1 MNCEIC
7 GRVIR
12 GSGYTI
18 IMDGAHL
25 LVCEDCRS
33 YGTPDTGMGVDVKA
47 RRMPGVKPVMGR
59 VRRPSI
65 PEIPKL
71 MVVEDFPSIVR
82 DARLTLGLTQ
92 KELAAK
98 INERASV
105 IQKVEVGKLTPDLKL
120 ARKLERI
127 LRVNLITREEEV
139 EAPRTPTGG
148 VERTIG
154 DIVHVKK
161 RSGTAP

>member
-1 MNCEIC
+1 
-7 GRVIR
+7 
-12 GSGYTI
+12 
-18 IMDGAHL
+18 
-25 LVCEDCRS
+25 
-33 YGTPDTGMGVDVKA
+33 
-47 RRMPGVKPVMGR
+47 
-59 VRRPSI
+59 
-65 PEIPKL
+65 
-71 MVVEDFPSIVR
+71 VVEDFPSIVR

-161 RSGTAP
+161 RSGTAS